1 MLNNYVGQEKFCV
14 LFKFDVS
21 NTSKDG
27 YYVSGGF
34 KMKIEK
40 LYDFI
45 GNEYE
50 IAPDTQSNKLP
61 KNIILKGSRVYP
73 GANRREQHL

>member
-1 MLNNYVGQEKFCV
+1 
-14 LFKFDVS
+14 
-21 NTSKDG
+21 
-27 YYVSGGF
+27 
-34 KMKIEK
+34 MKIEK

-73 GANRREQHL
+73 GAIRCEQHL